1 MRTSSPLLERVQ
13 RLARRISHNG
23 TDKLVFVDAKGN
35 FDCCPAGE
43 PRAVA
48 LQKAL
53 PPRYS
58 LVGVFAAD
66 ASVAMLAQALRGRSC

>member
-1 MRTSSPLLERVQ
+1 MRPSSPLLDRVQ
-13 RLARRISHNG
+13 RLARRVAHGG
-23 TDKLVFVDAKGN
+23 TAKLVFVDASGN

-43 PRAVA
+43 PRALA

-53 PPRYS
+53 PARYA

-66 ASVAMLAQALRGRSC
+66 ASVATLAQALRGRSC